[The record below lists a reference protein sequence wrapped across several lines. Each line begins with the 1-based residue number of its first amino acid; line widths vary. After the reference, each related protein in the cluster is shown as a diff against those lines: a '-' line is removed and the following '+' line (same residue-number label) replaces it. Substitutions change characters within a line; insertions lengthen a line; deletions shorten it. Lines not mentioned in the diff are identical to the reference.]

1 MSVATASLV
10 AMSDGG
16 YLAAGW
22 GATIGLIGAY
32 ALITVRRGRR
42 LSRRVPEGD
51 RRWT

>member
-1 MSVATASLV
+1 MSAATVLALT
-10 AMSDGG
+10 DGG

-22 GATIGLIGAY
+22 LATIGLIGAY
-32 ALITVRRGRR
+32 TLVTLRRGRR

>member
-1 MSVATASLV
+1 MSVATLI

-22 GATIGLIGAY
+22 GATIALIGTY
-32 ALITVRRGRR
+32 ALVTLRRGRR
-42 LSRRVPEGD
+42 LSRRVPAGD

>member
-1 MSVATASLV
+1 MSTLL

-22 GATIGLIGAY
+22 VSAFVLVGGY
-32 ALITVRRGRR
+32 ALVTLRRGRR

-51 RRWT
+51 RRWS

>member
-1 MSVATASLV
+1 MSGALV

-22 GATIGLIGAY
+22 VGAIVLVGGY
-32 ALITVRRGRR
+32 ALVTLRRGRR

-51 RRWT
+51 RRWS

>member
-1 MSVATASLV
+1 MSVATLI

-22 GATIGLIGAY
+22 GATIGLIGVY
-32 ALITVRRGRR
+32 ALVTLRRGRR